1 MKKIDI
7 FFNNKKIIITG
18 HTGFKGTW
26 LTLWLHLSGAKILGI
41 SKDIPTKPSLF
52 EKLKLKKKIKDIRL
66 DISNLNKLK
75 KIFKSYQPDY
85 VFHLAAQSLVKK
97 SYEDPIKTFTTNTV
111 GTLNIVE
118 SLKLVKKEC
127 VAVIITSDKSYKN
140 LEIKRGYKEDDALG
154 GFDPYSAS
162 KASAELV
169 IQCYFESF
177 LKHKKNIRI
186 AVARAGNVIGGGDW
200 SKNRLIPDCMK
211 SWSKN
216 FFVTIRS
223 PNATRPWQH
232 VFDALYGYITLA
244 ISLKKNNKLNGPV
257 FNFGPPVR
265 NNFKV
270 IDVLKLMKK
279 FWKKV
284 RWKIEAKKN
293 YHYESNLLKLNS
305 NKANKILKWKPN
317 LSFHESIKFTV
328 NWYKFFYLN
337 QKKIYNFSSNQID
350 EYNKKI
356 K

>member
-26 LTLWLHLSGAKILGI
+26 LTLWLYLSGAKILGI

-140 LEIKRGYKEDDALG
+140 LEIKRTIIIVGSLIGEYNSRWYDAL
-154 GFDPYSAS
+154 P
-162 KASAELV
+162 
-169 IQCYFESF
+169 
-177 LKHKKNIRI
+177 
-186 AVARAGNVIGGGDW
+186 NV
-200 SKNRLIPDCMK
+200 
-211 SWSKN
+211 
-216 FFVTIRS
+216 
-223 PNATRPWQH
+223 
-232 VFDALYGYITLA
+232 
-244 ISLKKNNKLNGPV
+244 
-257 FNFGPPVR
+257 
-265 NNFKV
+265 
-270 IDVLKLMKK
+270 
-279 FWKKV
+279 
-284 RWKIEAKKN
+284 
-293 YHYESNLLKLNS
+293 
-305 NKANKILKWKPN
+305 
-317 LSFHESIKFTV
+317 
-328 NWYKFFYLN
+328 
-337 QKKIYNFSSNQID
+337 
-350 EYNKKI
+350 
-356 K
+356 